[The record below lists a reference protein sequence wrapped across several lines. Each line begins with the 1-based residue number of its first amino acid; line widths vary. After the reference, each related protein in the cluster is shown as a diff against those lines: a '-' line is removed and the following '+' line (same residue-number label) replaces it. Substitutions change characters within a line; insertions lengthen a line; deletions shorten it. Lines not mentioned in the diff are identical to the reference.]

1 MRYDILVTCNS
12 HYQSSRGRQHESRGF
27 QPGTHDLQLSRHR
40 LRLRQHDDGR
50 HEGIGAPCRCPLYRG
65 YSYPSRAPASAPD
78 GLPAQGARSRGA
90 RSAHSLTHSR
100 AILSGLSCPL
110 LVERDSEGASVF
122 RLAHELHHAVG
133 PLDGV
138 THERE
143 SQARATTLA

>member
-1 MRYDILVTCNS
+1 MPLSVIQGILISFAGTSLGARWPSC
-12 HYQSSRGRQHESRGF
+12 SRGQISR
-27 QPGTHDLQLSRHR
+27 
-40 LRLRQHDDGR
+40 
-50 HEGIGAPCRCPLYRG
+50 
-65 YSYPSRAPASAPD
+65 RA
-78 GLPAQGARSRGA
+78 QR
-90 RSAHSLTHSR
+90 SLTHSR

>member
-1 MRYDILVTCNS
+1 MSLAASNLGRMIFSFPGTAYGFVSMIGARWPSC
-12 HYQSSRGRQHESRGF
+12 SRGQISRRV
-27 QPGTHDLQLSRHR
+27 QR
-40 LRLRQHDDGR
+40 
-50 HEGIGAPCRCPLYRG
+50 
-65 YSYPSRAPASAPD
+65 
-78 GLPAQGARSRGA
+78 
-90 RSAHSLTHSR
+90 SLTH
-100 AILSGLSCPL
+100 GLSCPL